1 MPVYNI
7 VHEYKHVQFWQ
18 FFETRMVSPK
28 AFLYQRISVAIIDF
42 VLLFNVPSIFYPPG
56 SLLGD
61 HSPPVTSVAW
71 HGSPFFFPILILN
84 STVWRGND
92 YTNNELLKYDFILC
106 KIKCPCE
113 YLPCDFAMNTVCY
126 PYSSYHIV
134 YLFEFINNLFG

>member
-42 VLLFNVPSIFYPPG
+42 VLLFNVLSIFYPQG

-71 HGSPFFFPILILN
+71 HGSPFFFSN
-84 STVWRGND
+84 S
-92 YTNNELLKYDFILC
+92 
-106 KIKCPCE
+106 
-113 YLPCDFAMNTVCY
+113 
-126 PYSSYHIV
+126 H
-134 YLFEFINNLFG
+134 FEFDCLTRKRLYE